1 MTTTP
6 TPTPRVR
13 GALPPPIS
21 LQHPLRPL
29 PCVQA
34 SAPRRTVRTTT
45 HTAAGD
51 RGVRRQWVCAAS
63 THNAANAAA
72 AEGTDGMDRQGTHPL
87 PQPLSDE
94 VALWWL
100 QDTPREHPIPT
111 PPRKCPFHKTVAC
124 TPHSPSHP
132 RVQRRPHPLGHCVH
146 GWVPIPQNATRAGP
160 MEAPPRLW
168 RGGPHTQRTH
178 ERTPLRSPE
187 TPSTPPPTPSKS
199 NRGGRGS
206 WPIATKHADIGSS
219 SATAHTRFCP
229 GINQRRRI
237 PATEVTHRI
246 LAWHGFS
253 FLLRLL
259 QRHSCTTRLLI
270 LLVPNHSCKR

>member
-1 MTTTP
+1 VTVALDGNGSV
-6 TPTPRVR
+6 PR
-13 GALPPPIS
+13 
-21 LQHPLRPL
+21 Q
-29 PCVQA
+29 
-34 SAPRRTVRTTT
+34 RTT
-45 HTAAGD
+45 
-51 RGVRRQWVCAAS
+51 
-63 THNAANAAA
+63 
-72 AEGTDGMDRQGTHPL
+72 L
-87 PQPLSDE
+87 
-94 VALWWL
+94 
-100 QDTPREHPIPT
+100 PT
-111 PPRKCPFHKTVAC
+111 PPQLREQTEWIAKEHTPCHNHFRMRWPFGGSRIHPGNIPSQHLPENVHSTRLSRVRLTSPH
-124 TPHSPSHP
+124 TPCSTPT
-132 RVQRRPHPLGHCVH
+132 HPLGHCVH
-146 GWVPIPQNATRAGP
+146 GWVPIPQNATRTGP

-178 ERTPLRSPE
+178 ERTPLHSPE

-219 SATAHTRFCP
+219 CATAHTRFCP

>member
-124 TPHSPSHP
+124 TPHFPSHP
-132 RVQRRPHPLGHCVH
+132 VFNADPPTGPLCTWVGTHTTKCNSDRSH
-146 GWVPIPQNATRAGP
+146 GGAPAALAWGATYPTHARTHAPSLAGNAFDTS
-160 MEAPPRLW
+160 
-168 RGGPHTQRTH
+168 PHTIQ
-178 ERTPLRSPE
+178 
-187 TPSTPPPTPSKS
+187 
-199 NRGGRGS
+199 
-206 WPIATKHADIGSS
+206 
-219 SATAHTRFCP
+219 
-229 GINQRRRI
+229 
-237 PATEVTHRI
+237 V
-246 LAWHGFS
+246 
-253 FLLRLL
+253 
-259 QRHSCTTRLLI
+259 
-270 LLVPNHSCKR
+270 